1 MFALLQVLYSQSAA
15 SHITLLLL
23 PFHAINKIILTE
35 VLTLSSVI
43 YNTMFHCVVTYC
55 INSLYFSFFI
65 VYHRYV
71 EYNYIKRDKKPKL
84 IVCLF
89 CFFIFNHRSRT
100 SKYSQ
105 VAENNRITFE

>member
-15 SHITLLLL
+15 SYITVLLL
-23 PFHAINKIILTE
+23 PFHAINKVILTE

-71 EYNYIKRDKKPKL
+71 EYNYIKRDKKSKL

-89 CFFIFNHRSRT
+89 FFLFSTTDREPQNT
-100 SKYSQ
+100 LKLQ
-105 VAENNRITFE
+105 KITE